1 MKRDTVYVSH
11 NVSGDFFLHR
21 LDKSI
26 REKWSEAKVIKFD
39 RNKLLP
45 IDNGFIYDADCCY
58 MFRIKKGQFEFS
70 AVSADELRIAMI
82 KNELNPGGVI
92 KQERGN

>member
-1 MKRDTVYVSH
+1 MKRDTIYVSH

-26 REKWSEAKVIKFD
+26 REQWRETKVIKFD

-45 IDNGFIYDADCCY
+45 IDNGFVYDADCCY
-58 MFRIKKGQFEFS
+58 LFRIKKGKFEFS
-70 AVSADELRIAMI
+70 AVSADEFRIAMI
-82 KNELNPGGVI
+82 KNELNPAGII
-92 KQERGN
+92 KQGKGN